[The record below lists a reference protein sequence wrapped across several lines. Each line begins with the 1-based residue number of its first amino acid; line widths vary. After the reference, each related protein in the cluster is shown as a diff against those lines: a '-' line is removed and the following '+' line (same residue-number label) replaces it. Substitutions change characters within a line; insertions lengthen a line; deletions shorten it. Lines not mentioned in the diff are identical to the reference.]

1 MAERARNATLD
12 ELREQVV
19 SCTACGL
26 CQGRRHAVFGHGGQ
40 PARWLVVGE
49 APGEQEDR
57 QGQPFVGRSGQLL
70 DAMLSAVGM
79 SRERDVF
86 IANVIKCR
94 PPGNRNPKPEE
105 IAACSPYLM
114 RQIELLK
121 PERILVLGRFA
132 AQTLLGTEATIGS
145 LRGRVHQLKTDAGP
159 QIPVIVS
166 YHPPTAAQPGGKV
179 PRLARPE
186 AGRQPELTRASARR
200 LISAIESER
209 TARRHHARPMGA
221 AALKRQSWPVC
232 VTGAAPET
240 RTASDTAAPPR
251 PRGAGLPVRSGAL
264 RGSAKG
270 ASGWVT
276 PQGPAVTFL
285 ADLFL
290 QLRIGLQVALAPAHE
305 DHHQHGDHGAE
316 HHDDDV
322 DRQLQPQQQRVHGD
336 HEQDVE
342 LLVEVLHG
350 DGMAGGQQ
358 HVAAVQQQRVHGTTK
373 KPARPPVTSSSR

>member
-1 MAERARNATLD
+1 MNAVRSPEDIMPAIPPAGAAAPRVNPLQRIWLREIGMEKLWLKPAPAARQVDAQVVDLKRKRPSVRLGPNVRTRPRRSRCPLQRRRERRPRRAGRAGARRPAVRSGPPPAGRQAGAGSRRGPLIPVAERARNTLD

-121 PERILVLGRFA
+121 PERILVLGRA

-166 YHPPTAAQPGGKV
+166 YHPAYLLRSGGKS
-179 PRLARPE
+179 P
-186 AGRQPELTRASARR
+186 
-200 LISAIESER
+200 
-209 TARRHHARPMGA
+209 
-221 AALKRQSWPVC
+221 
-232 VTGAAPET
+232 APGKT
-240 RTASDTAAPPR
+240 
-251 PRGAGLPVRSGAL
+251 
-264 RGSAKG
+264 
-270 ASGWVT
+270 
-276 PQGPAVTFL
+276 
-285 ADLFL
+285 
-290 QLRIGLQVALAPAHE
+290 
-305 DHHQHGDHGAE
+305 
-316 HHDDDV
+316 
-322 DRQLQPQQQRVHGD
+322 
-336 HEQDVE
+336 
-342 LLVEVLHG
+342 
-350 DGMAGGQQ
+350 
-358 HVAAVQQQRVHGTTK
+358 
-373 KPARPPVTSSSR
+373 